1 MANNNL
7 VKDPNKLYWDEE
19 NQVYMQYSPVSDM
32 FLVRRISPFDIDKEE
47 YNPNNLPRYSVESAN
62 KSSDTFDKQETDK
75 NNNQYVLCSSSTDST
90 SMLFP
95 GYDNVLKNNILTGK
109 ENLNNSQG
117 PVIKKYEPLDK
128 RIAKQYSTGL
138 NPNQSNKV
146 PQNILGNKGY
156 GIMQNDYFENVDTL
170 ALTKQYPELGR
181 ITQFSASKSIPKKMW
196 GDLGDGVNYLSNNEY
211 GERVLNTI
219 PNKGLHFG
227 FNKSLLVPAQAK
239 WPEKSIIFSQTN
251 PDFSTQAEE
260 LFHQGQ
266 YNFYNKDGRKSK
278 DIPAMNLEMEAKT
291 GVDII
296 TQEDTYNQ
304 SNENDE
310 YDEYGNFGVTVT
322 VPRDGGEQ
330 QVKPSNG
337 NANNFMDN
345 NSSKIFMGADM
356 NNSYINDLYERYLSM
371 INQIAEGRKFAT
383 KDRKTYNEMGASLPQ
398 EKSNHDTRPFDDSIP
413 PEYLLH
419 ILKK

>member
-1 MANNNL
+1 MTNNNL

-19 NQVYMQYSPVSDM
+19 NQVYMQYSPISDKFLAKRVS
-32 FLVRRISPFDIDKEE
+32 LWDIDKEE

-75 NNNQYVLCSSSTDST
+75 NNNQYVLCSNSTDTT
-90 SMLFP
+90 SKLFP
-95 GYDNVLKNNILTGK
+95 GYDNVLKNSILTEK
-109 ENLNNSQG
+109 ENMNNSQG

-156 GIMQNDYFENVDTL
+156 GIMQNDYFENIDTL

-181 ITQFSASKSIPKKMW
+181 ITQFSASKSIPKDMW
-196 GDLGDGVNYLSNNEY
+196 GHLGDGVNYLSNNEY

-219 PNKGLHFG
+219 PNKTLNYIFDP
-227 FNKSLLVPAQAK
+227 NLPVPARAL
-239 WPEKSIIFSQTN
+239 WPDRSIIFSQTN

-278 DIPAMNLEMEAKT
+278 DIPGINLEVEAKI
-291 GVDII
+291 G
-296 TQEDTYNQ
+296 EDFIKQKAAYGK
-304 SNENDE
+304 SNEN
-310 YDEYGNFGVTVT
+310 YEYGDFGVTVA

-337 NANNFMDN
+337 NVNNFMDD

-356 NNSYINDLYERYLSM
+356 NDSYINYLNDRYQNIKKGIVEGGGITKEDLEL
-371 INQIAEGRKFAT
+371 IKEIGV
-383 KDRKTYNEMGASLPQ
+383 SLPH
-398 EKSNHDTRPFDDSIP
+398 EKSNHDNRQFNVSIP